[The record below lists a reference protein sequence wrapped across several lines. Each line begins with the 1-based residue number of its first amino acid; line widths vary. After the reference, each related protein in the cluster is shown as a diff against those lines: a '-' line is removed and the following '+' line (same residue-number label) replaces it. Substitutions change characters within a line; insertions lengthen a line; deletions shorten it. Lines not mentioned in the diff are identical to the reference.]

1 MYLVCRDDY
10 GKLLRDNITKSY
22 KTCSDNVKHSI
33 DQEAS
38 IIATKLGI
46 ANRMEVCARKRAYI
60 TLKDHK
66 NDFLSKP
73 SCRLINPAKSEVGL
87 VSKQILEKIN
97 TAIRTAT
104 GLRQWRNTAS
114 VIDWF
119 KNLPSKQGLSFIK
132 FDIVEF
138 YPSITEKLLR
148 RAISF
153 AKLHTTISPQDLE
166 IILHSRK
173 SLLFDNASTWIKKEG
188 SKFDVT
194 MGSYDGAEVCELIGL
209 FILQQLSSVIPKD
222 SVGLYRDDGLSA
234 LKLTGPQADKLRKDI
249 IAIFKDCDLRVTV
262 ETRLTCTDFLD
273 VNMDLTN

>member
-1 MYLVCRDDY
+1 M
-10 GKLLRDNITKSY
+10 
-22 KTCSDNVKHSI
+22 
-33 DQEAS
+33 
-38 IIATKLGI
+38 
-46 ANRMEVCARKRAYI
+46 
-60 TLKDHK
+60 
-66 NDFLSKP
+66 
-73 SCRLINPAKSEVGL
+73 
-87 VSKQILEKIN
+87 
-97 TAIRTAT
+97 
-104 GLRQWRNTAS
+104 
-114 VIDWF
+114 
-119 KNLPSKQGLSFIK
+119 
-132 FDIVEF
+132 EF

-194 MGSYDGAEVCELIGL
+194 MGSYNGAEVCELIGL

-273 VNMDLTN
+273 VNMDLTNGKYWPFRKQNSELLYINTKSNHPPNVIKQIPAAITHRIASLSCSNEEYVGALPAYRDALASSGHELPDQPHTPTTRNKCQRRRKIIWFNPPFNQNVTTNVASKFL